1 MYMAKIT
8 TKFQLVDELE
18 KVLNM
23 VAILM
28 DKLQQIVVG
37 LFSLQRWFP
46 EINGNIIKCN
56 LFL

>member
-1 MYMAKIT
+1 MAKIT